1 MLDEAI
7 DKMVLLA
14 RRFGLGPN
22 AGCGAASPRLALET
36 ARPGGASAWR
46 PGRSGALVLAAE
58 GSGAESQAGAPV
70 SSQGYPAPNRG
81 AALGGGEPG
90 RAPRK
95 GRRRWAKRVALFAA
109 GFLVLSALS
118 LALAAHWALSSER
131 ALRYALLDLP
141 AKAGYAARSDSI
153 SGSVLGG
160 FRVGNYRLSGQDGMR
175 CEIDGV
181 ELRWA
186 KGGSGPWARIALLK
200 VGRVFVVAPENREKE
215 SKPAKMPK
223 SIGLPIDVEIDR
235 FEFGGLALG
244 ERDNVAIESAAGYYS
259 FSDGMHSLFVDSIVF
274 PWATASLSA
283 FVEDRGDFPVVV
295 GASAAGELGGLPVSA
310 KLDATG
316 SLSTLNVDAR
326 LSGAGVGLR
335 ATGLISPFGQG
346 LAGIAR
352 RLEVNASNLN
362 PKVFWPSFSRADL
375 SLIASIQPRGPRAP
389 ESAAASPAL
398 SANSADLAL
407 QPRPEPGA
415 AAETESPGAEA
426 QSANGDMDGFLMLEN
441 YDSGGASDGM
451 IPLDGLSAFFVARGL
466 QSVEFDNVVARL
478 IDGGSVEMEG
488 SVGVS
493 GDAPLDL
500 SLRLADVKLSDFIDS
515 DAARRRRAQAK
526 AKDARMAER
535 EGGQA
540 AGSERAPGRAAARGG
555 AKAKAVVAKAKAKI
569 EAKSKGRSKSKDKDK
584 SKDKSKDKDK
594 DKRKAEGK
602 DAAALRERAKPPL
615 SLFGSA
621 TVKGPASAPTVKA
634 DLSSGA
640 LALEALVSARGEGKD
655 KTIAVEQVKLGAGK
669 GKIELKGEYGIGSG
683 GFLAMARVSDL
694 NPDALA
700 PGLPDGS
707 VNGDVEVSGSIGA
720 PGTEVKA
727 KLNFG
732 HSQIDGK
739 PFSAKGG
746 AKYADGGAKDVDL
759 RVALANNR
767 IEARGAFGKPG
778 DRLNLDV
785 DAPNLAPFGFGL
797 AGSLTA
803 KGYAQGEPKTL
814 SVDLAGSA
822 ANFKAL
828 DAVKAERL
836 SYRILASPDLG
847 KPLAVDVKGS
857 GVSFPGVEVR
867 QIDAQASGTLASH
880 AFAGDLDMSLDD
892 KDYRLTLR
900 SRGGFDSAWRWTG
913 DVSSLNLG
921 GAAQIRL
928 LNAARVSASSDSFS
942 VSPAR
947 WGLFGGSLDLGRL
960 EWAKGKGFSTKG
972 TARSIDLS
980 QLDAV
985 YPLGFE
991 QNLVVTGDWDFSLR
1005 DSASGYI
1012 DLRRESGDVAIP
1024 GKKRGIGLASA
1035 SLRSEFRGSRLDN
1048 RLGLATDFGRA
1059 EGRVVVDYDS
1069 RQFGASKLAG
1079 QLRVDADDLG
1089 RYRYFMPVGMDLRGR
1104 ARSTVEV
1111 SGSVSRPELSGP
1123 ITAEGLE
1130 YRDADTGLRFE
1141 NGSLAARFDRRAL
1154 TIDALSFAG
1163 KKEGDVVVSGDVTLE
1178 GNEPVAKL
1186 KARLDRFS
1194 AVNMPDRKVTLS
1206 GEAQLDYSRSDG
1218 LALGGKLKLDEAL
1231 LDFPKS
1237 GMPRLSDDVTVLGE
1251 KPKAEEPPLPFKVDV
1266 ELDLNNA
1273 FRFKGEGLDILM
1285 GGRLQAVSSPDRG
1298 FRLLGTVYARR
1309 GMYRAYGQ
1317 DLEIES
1323 GAVTFSGPADNPSL
1337 RIRAKRRN
1345 SPVGVGVDV
1354 SGTVEMPSLD
1364 VFADQPLSDKD
1375 KLAWLILGR
1384 APAGER
1390 DDEALALAAG
1400 SLLAGSINNSIGL
1413 FDEIGVNSRQT
1424 TDSKTGEVNP
1434 AEQMVTVGKNI
1445 TDNIYLGY
1453 EYGLNS
1459 SSQLVK
1465 LVYSWGR
1472 SLKLIGAVG
1481 TEGFSFESRLS
1492 RRYD

>member
-1 MLDEAI
+1 MFDEAI
-7 DKMVLLA
+7 DKLVSLA
-14 RRFGLGPN
+14 RLLGLGPN
-22 AGCGAASPRLALET
+22 AGRGIASPRLALEA
-36 ARPGGASAWR
+36 ARAGG
-46 PGRSGALVLAAE
+46 LVLAAE
-58 GSGAESQAGAPV
+58 GSGAEPQVGAPV

-81 AALGGGEPG
+81 AAPGGGEPG

-95 GRRRWAKRVALFAA
+95 GRRRWAKRAALFAA

-118 LALAAHWALSSER
+118 LALAAYWALSSER
-131 ALRYALLDLP
+131 ALRYALLELP
-141 AKAGYAARSDSI
+141 AKAGYAARADSI

-186 KGGSGPWARIALLK
+186 KGGSGPWVRIALLK

-215 SKPAKMPK
+215 SKPVKMPK

-283 FVEDRGDFPVVV
+283 FAEDRGDFPVVV

-352 RLEVNASNLN
+352 RLEANASNLN
-362 PKVFWPSFSRADL
+362 PKVFWPNFPRADL
-375 SLIASIQPRGPRAP
+375 SLIASIQPR
-389 ESAAASPAL
+389 
-398 SANSADLAL
+398 
-407 QPRPEPGA
+407 EPKPKLGA

-451 IPLDGLSAFFVARGL
+451 IPLDGLSAFFVARGM
-466 QSVEFDNVVARL
+466 QSVEFDNLVARL

-569 EAKSKGRSKSKDKDK
+569 EAKSKGRSKSKDK
-584 SKDKSKDKDK
+584 SK

-655 KTIAVEQVKLGAGK
+655 KTLVVEQAKLGAGK
-669 GKIELKGEYGIGSG
+669 GKIEIKGEYGIGSG
-683 GFLAMARVSDL
+683 DFLAMARVSDL
-694 NPDALA
+694 NPDLLA
-700 PGLPDGS
+700 SGLPDGS
-707 VNGDVEVSGSIGA
+707 VNGDVEVSGSNGA
-720 PGTEVKA
+720 SGMEVKA
-727 KLNFG
+727 KLNLG
-732 HSQIDGK
+732 ESQIDGK

-746 AKYADGGAKDVDL
+746 AKYADGEAKDVDL
-759 RVALANNR
+759 RVALADNR

-828 DAVKAERL
+828 DAVKAGRL

-1005 DSASGYI
+1005 DAASGYI
-1012 DLRRESGDVAIP
+1012 DLRRDSGDVAIP

-1048 RLGLATDFGRA
+1048 RLSLVTDFGRA
-1059 EGRVVVDYDS
+1059 EGRVAVDYDS

-1111 SGSVSRPELSGP
+1111 SGTVSRPELSGP
-1123 ITAEGLE
+1123 ITAEGVE

-1163 KKEGDVVVSGDVTLE
+1163 KREGAVVVSGDVTLE
-1178 GNEPVAKL
+1178 GDEPVAKL
-1186 KARLDRFS
+1186 KARLDRFN

-1390 DDEALALAAG
+1390 DDAALALAAG

-1413 FDEIGVNSRQT
+1413 FDEIGVNARPT
-1424 TDSKTGEVNP
+1424 ADSKTGEVNP

-1472 SLKLIGAVG
+1472 SLKLIGTVG

>member
-7 DKMVLLA
+7 DKLVSLA
-14 RRFGLGPN
+14 RRLGLGPN
-22 AGCGAASPRLALET
+22 AGRGIASPRLALEA
-36 ARPGGASAWR
+36 ARAGG
-46 PGRSGALVLAAE
+46 LVLAAE
-58 GSGAESQAGAPV
+58 GSGAEPQVGAPA
-70 SSQGYPAPNRG
+70 SSQSHPAPARG
-81 AALGGGEPG
+81 AAPGGGEPG

-95 GRRRWAKRVALFAA
+95 GRRRWAKRAALFAA

-118 LALAAHWALSSER
+118 LALAAYWALGSER
-131 ALRYALLDLP
+131 ALRYALLELP
-141 AKAGYAARSDSI
+141 AKAGYAARADSI

-223 SIGLPIDVEIDR
+223 SIGLPIDVKIDR

-244 ERDNVAIESAAGYYS
+244 KRDNVAIESAEGSYS

-283 FVEDRGDFPVVV
+283 FAEDSGDFPVVV

-316 SLSTLNVDAR
+316 SLATLNVDAR
-326 LSGAGVGLR
+326 LTGSGVGLR

-352 RLEVNASNLN
+352 RLEANASNLN
-362 PKVFWPSFSRADL
+362 PKVFWPNFPRADL
-375 SLIASIQPRGPRAP
+375 SLIASIQPREPKAP
-389 ESAAASPAL
+389 DPAAASQAP
-398 SANSADLAL
+398 SADSADLD
-407 QPRPEPGA
+407 PKPEPKPKPGA

-451 IPLDGLSAFFVARGL
+451 IPLDGLSAFFVARGM
-466 QSVEFDNVVARL
+466 QSVEFDNLVARL

-526 AKDARMAER
+526 AQAKDARMAEK
-535 EGGQA
+535 EGSQA
-540 AGSERAPGRAAARGG
+540 AGSERALGSGKAARRG
-555 AKAKAVVAKAKAKI
+555 AKAKIDAESEGKAKGKA
-569 EAKSKGRSKSKDKDK
+569 KDKA
-584 SKDKSKDKDK
+584 
-594 DKRKAEGK
+594 KRKAEGKAEGK
-602 DAAALRERAKPPL
+602 DAAALRGRPKPPL

-621 TVKGPASAPTVKA
+621 TVKGPASGPTVKA

-655 KTIAVEQVKLGAGK
+655 KTLVVEQAKLGAGK

-683 GFLAMARVSDL
+683 DFLAMARVSDL
-694 NPDALA
+694 NPDLLA
-700 PGLPDGS
+700 SGLPDGS
-707 VNGDVEVSGSIGA
+707 VNGDVEVSGSNGA
-720 PGTEVKA
+720 SGMEVKA
-727 KLNFG
+727 KLNLG
-732 HSQIDGK
+732 ESQIDGK

-746 AKYADGGAKDVDL
+746 AKYADGEAKDVDL
-759 RVALANNR
+759 RVALADNR

-822 ANFKAL
+822 ANFKAF
-828 DAVKAERL
+828 DAVKAGRL

-892 KDYRLTLR
+892 KNYRLTLR
-900 SRGGFDSAWRWTG
+900 SRGSFDSAWRWTG

-972 TARSIDLS
+972 SARSIDLS

-1005 DSASGYI
+1005 DAASGYI
-1012 DLRRESGDVAIP
+1012 DLRRDSGDVAIP
-1024 GKKRGIGLASA
+1024 GKKRGIGLSSA

-1048 RLGLATDFGRA
+1048 RLSLATDFGRA
-1059 EGRVVVDYDS
+1059 EGRVAVDYDS

-1111 SGSVSRPELSGP
+1111 SGTVSRPELSGP
-1123 ITAEGLE
+1123 ITAEGVE

-1163 KKEGDVVVSGDVTLE
+1163 KREGAVVVSGDVTLE
-1178 GNEPVAKL
+1178 GDEPVAKL
-1186 KARLDRFS
+1186 KARLDRFN

-1390 DDEALALAAG
+1390 DDAALALAAG

-1413 FDEIGVNSRQT
+1413 FDEIGVNARPT
-1424 TDSKTGEVNP
+1424 ADSKTGEVNP

-1472 SLKLIGAVG
+1472 SLKLIGTVG